1 MSGKEVDI
9 TQTVILIP
17 SLNPDE
23 KMITL
28 VKNLREGGFLH
39 IVCVDDGSAEEY
51 RHYFD
56 EAKEL
61 GCDVLRHCVNMGK
74 GRGIKTGLNFIRN
87 TYPDSPGV
95 VTVDSDG
102 QHSVED
108 TIACAKAMIENPGSV
123 VFGCRNFKE
132 EGVPFKSY
140 YGNTITRSV
149 MKLFCG
155 ITLSDTQTGLRAIPQ
170 DLIET
175 FVNTKGE
182 RYEYEMQQILLC
194 KEEDIPITEVPIK
207 TIYIEE
213 NRGSHFNPLT
223 DSVKIYAQ
231 FGKFIFASLSS
242 FLVDII
248 LFTLFVRLFIT
259 PFGEGERYI
268 LISTVLARIIS
279 AAWNFL
285 INRKVVFRA
294 RTGIIK
300 NAAKYALLAVCQ
312 LALSA
317 LLVTLLFRVTHIN
330 ETVIKVV
337 VDSIL
342 FLVSFQIQ
350 REVVFK

>member
-1 MSGKEVDI
+1 MPVDI
-9 TQTVILIP
+9 TQTAILIP

-23 KMITL
+23 KMIRL
-28 VKNLREGGFLH
+28 IENLKNGGFCH
-39 IVCVDDGSAEEY
+39 IICVDDGSGSEY
-51 RHYFD
+51 GHYFE
-56 EAKEL
+56 EAEKL

-74 GRGIKTGLNFIRN
+74 GRGIKTGLNYIRLN
-87 TYPDSPGV
+87 YPDSPGV

-108 TIACAKAMIENPGSV
+108 TIKCAQAMIDNPGSV
-123 VFGCRNFKE
+123 IFGCRNFKE

-140 YGNTITRSV
+140 YGNTITRAV
-149 MKLFCG
+149 MKMFCG
-155 ITLSDTQTGLRAIPQ
+155 ISLSDTQTGLRAIPQ

-175 FVNTKGE
+175 FVTTKGE

-194 KEEDIPITEVPIK
+194 KEKDIPITEVPIK

-213 NRGSHFNPLT
+213 NKGSHFNPLT
-223 DSVKIYAQ
+223 DSIRIYAQ
-231 FGKFIFASLSS
+231 FSRFIFASVSS

-248 LFTLFVRLFIT
+248 LFALFVKLFII

-268 LISTVLARIIS
+268 LISTIAARVIS
-279 AAWNFL
+279 AAWNFMV
-285 INRKVVFRA
+285 NRMAVFKA

-300 NAAKYALLAVCQ
+300 NAAKYAVLAVCQ

-317 LLVTLLFRVTHIN
+317 LFVTMIFRLTHIN
-330 ETVIKVV
+330 ETVIKVI

-342 FLVSFQIQ
+342 FLISFQIQ